1 MNELTLNIPKDFELD
16 EAETK
21 KFLAAKLY
29 EAGKLSLGQAA
40 EMAGLSKTEFSEILP
55 DYGVSLI
62 NYSSAEIIRDA
73 NQF

>member
-1 MNELTLNIPKDFELD
+1 MKELTLNIPKDFDLD
-16 EAETK
+16 EVETK

-40 EMAGLSKTEFSEILP
+40 DLAGMSKTDFSEILS

-73 NQF
+73 KQF

>member
-1 MNELTLNIPKDFELD
+1 MKELTLNIPKDFALD

-40 EMAGLSKTEFSEILP
+40 ELAGLSKSDFSEILS